1 MLKKLLRYDL
11 KSVFKYWWIAAIAS
25 LGLSMA
31 GGFCI
36 SVMTSEKDVPTLIA
50 VLMVLTLIFSIIG
63 IVAFSIISYIL
74 VYVRFYKN
82 FFTDEGY
89 LTFTLPVKRSQLL
102 NSKLIASVLTMFCT
116 ATVIFV
122 DIVIMFVI
130 GMGES
135 FYTELLKPMSQSFSE
150 LFSTFTASDIV
161 YMWLAIIL
169 FLILMLLSSIFST
182 LFLFACITFASV
194 ITKKAKVITA
204 IGIYYVANG
213 FISGFVQILYMF
225 GISAVGNWLTAI
237 PQNMQDPIV
246 TVMLLGVVLFVALI
260 CLLLYTLEYFM
271 LDRKLNLS

>member
-11 KSVFKYWWIAAIAS
+11 KSVFKYWWIAAVAS
-25 LGLSMA
+25 LGLSVA

-36 SVMTSEKDVPTLIA
+36 SVMTAEKDVPALIT
-50 VLMVLTLIFSIIG
+50 VLMALTLIFSIIG

-74 VYVRFYKN
+74 IYVRFYKN

-102 NSKLIASVLTMFCT
+102 NSKLIASVLTMLCT
-116 ATVIFV
+116 STIIFA
-122 DIVIMFVI
+122 DIIIMFAI
-130 GMGES
+130 GAGES
-135 FYTELLKPMSQSFSE
+135 FYNDLIYPLSQEFAELLGLLSV
-150 LFSTFTASDIV
+150 SDGI
-161 YMWLAIIL
+161 YLCSWII
-169 FLILMLLSSIFST
+169 MLLIFLVLSNIFST
-182 LFLFACITFASV
+182 LFMFACITFASV

-225 GISAVGNWLTAI
+225 GIGAVVDWVSAI
-237 PQNMQDPIV
+237 QENMQLPVV
-246 TVMLLGVVLFVALI
+246 TIIILGIVLFVALM
-260 CLLLYTLEYFM
+260 CWLLYTLEYFM